1 MRGKA
6 EYFSFQ
12 DGDDT
17 DGDTLVLGQST
28 LTLTSATGMSGEA
41 GGASAAMRQ
50 GDSVEGRLAKVEK
63 LSFQH
68 YFVKKNYL
76 HFKSFSRTTSKT
88 L

>member
-1 MRGKA
+1 MKGNA
-6 EYFSFQ
+6 GYFSFQ

-41 GGASAAMRQ
+41 GGASAAMLQ

-68 YFVKKNYL
+68 YFV
-76 HFKSFSRTTSKT
+76 
-88 L
+88 